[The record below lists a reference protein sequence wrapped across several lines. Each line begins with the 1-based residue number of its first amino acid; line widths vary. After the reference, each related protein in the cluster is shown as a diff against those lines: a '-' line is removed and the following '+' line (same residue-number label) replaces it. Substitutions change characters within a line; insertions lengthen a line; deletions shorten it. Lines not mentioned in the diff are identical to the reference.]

1 MQIAPADEREV
12 CDKAIYEE
20 KELFI
25 VADIGAAV
33 DVSASAYTDAKLL
46 RLIIKRRLINC
57 GKFCP
62 DRQIQFALERR
73 PALLG

>member
-25 VADIGAAV
+25 VGDIGAAV
-33 DVSASAYTDAKLL
+33 DVNASA
-46 RLIIKRRLINC
+46 
-57 GKFCP
+57 
-62 DRQIQFALERR
+62 
-73 PALLG
+73 

>member
-57 GKFCP
+57 GRFCP
-62 DRQIQFALERR
+62 DRQIQLALD
-73 PALLG
+73 